1 MMGFIYV
8 LITIAWLLSLISGNV
23 TNAMLW
29 AMLAL
34 VLYEIER

>member
-8 LITIAWLLSLISGNV
+8 LIAIAWLLSLIYGNV